1 MRQLIFPRGQILS
14 KAVNLRNVP
23 KQQQKKKKQKKKQKK
38 FLAKIYKVA

>member
-23 KQQQKKKKQKKKQKK
+23 KQNKKKQKKKQKK
-38 FLAKIYKVA
+38 FLAKIYRVA

>member
-23 KQQQKKKKQKKKQKK
+23 KQKKTKQKKKQKK